1 MAAWM
6 GAQFFARFKDAFG
19 VWVGE
24 AFARGDFAERL
35 TENELSDFR

>member
-19 VWVGE
+19 IWIGE
-24 AFARGDFAERL
+24 AFARGDIAEHAVA
-35 TENELSDFR
+35 ECA